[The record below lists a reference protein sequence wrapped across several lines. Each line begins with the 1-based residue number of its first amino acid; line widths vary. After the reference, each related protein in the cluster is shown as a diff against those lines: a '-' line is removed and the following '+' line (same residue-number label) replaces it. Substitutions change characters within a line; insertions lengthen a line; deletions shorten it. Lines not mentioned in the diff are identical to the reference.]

1 MVGVSVVAAV
11 ALSYAL
17 GDALLPKHLPAA
29 VFLEGIVVGGLS
41 SFTAMG
47 LILVYRSA
55 RIINFAQYAMG
66 ALAGSFAVLGVA
78 SWGLDWYL
86 SVAIG
91 MAVAVGCGWLVDRV
105 VIGRLQAAPRLIVTV
120 ATIGVLQIFAFAQG
134 EVPNL
139 GGTLKLGANV
149 FHGPLSV
156 QFALGPLLFTG
167 DHVIAMA
174 AVPLVLGA
182 LWWFLERT
190 DLGTAV
196 RGAADSNERAVL
208 LGVPVRRVSAVVW
221 VVAAALSG
229 LGAILSAPITHNSY
243 LGAASGPEDLLPAL
257 VAAVLAGFESL
268 PVAVGASLAVGV
280 IQQAVLYSYAESST
294 TDIILFALVVA
305 GLFLRRTGLG
315 DGRGFGD
322 HVQVRA
328 VRPMPTVLARL
339 PEVRVVKVVGGL
351 AVLVA
356 VVLVPLATSPA
367 DLGLLALVAIFA
379 VVAVSLV
386 VLTGWAGQISLG
398 QFAFVGVGTATTGAL
413 LVHAGADLFVALL
426 ASAAVGAAVACAIGL
441 PALRRPGL
449 SLAAVTMAFAVPVS
463 TFLLSSAHVPF
474 FNPTDVPRPVLF
486 ARFPLTSPGTF
497 YELCLVF
504 LALSMLLARNF
515 RRSRV
520 GRTVL
525 SVRDNPRAAA
535 SYGVSPLRAKL
546 IAFAFAGALAAVAG
560 GLYIVDVGSA
570 GTSID
575 PQTSLTVFAMVVIGG
590 LGSLFGAVLGAVYV
604 ESVLYFLPSEWQL
617 LASGAG
623 LLVLVLVLPEGLGG
637 ALYLV
642 RDKLLAVLA
651 RRRGITLDATAGAAS
666 MPLVAPAPLPTGVV
680 AAAPAAAPRKMA
692 FGDHLG
698 GPPEGLWVTAATIE
712 VDEPVCLP
720 AGFFE
725 HLSPASP
732 ASLDGGRHPPPDLQP
747 AWVDGSPAAAVIL
760 RGADVYIGSALI
772 LSGVTFGV
780 APGEIVAL
788 LGTNG
793 AGKSTTLRTLA
804 GLLRPASGDVVLE
817 GQVVTHW
824 SCEQRV
830 RHGVVMVPGGRGV
843 FPSLTVEENLRVA
856 QWVGRRHHRD
866 GMKAARDRVDELFPR
881 LAERRPV
888 RAGLLS
894 GGEQQM
900 LALALGLVGD
910 VKVLMIDELSL
921 GLAPTV
927 VAELLEVVRHLA
939 AEGVAVIVVEQSVPV
954 AASLAQ
960 RAVLMDRGR
969 VYFNGPPA
977 QLLGDGLLRSAFL
990 GPETRPVPPPDG
1002 AGRRVSAGIRALEV
1016 YGISKQFGGVA
1027 ALNDVSLAV
1036 APGEVLGL
1044 IGSNGAG
1051 KTTLLDLCSGF
1062 LVPDRGRVELFG
1074 EDVTARSPNRRAAAG
1089 LGRSFQDARLFP
1101 SMTVAETLATAF
1113 ERHTPVRDPF
1123 LALWWTSAVKESER
1137 VVADRA
1143 EALLAQMG
1151 LEAYRDRFISE
1162 LSTGV
1167 RRFVELACA
1176 LAQRPD
1182 VLLLDEPAA
1191 GVAHQEVAGLAQV
1204 LRSLSQET
1212 GMAVLVI
1219 EHDVPLVA
1227 EVADRLVCLHL
1238 GEVIAEGPPADVLA
1252 SADVVSSFLGEVEPV
1267 ALGSGAR

>member
-1 MVGVSVVAAV
+1 VAGAVAA
-11 ALSYAL
+11 SAL
-17 GDALLPKHLPAA
+17 GDVLLPKHLPAG
-29 VFLEGIVVGGLS
+29 VFLEGLVVGGLS

-55 RIINFAQYAMG
+55 RIINFAQYAIG

-86 SVAIG
+86 SVVIG
-91 MAVAVGCGWLVDRV
+91 MAVAVACGWLVDRI

-156 QFALGPLLFTG
+156 HFAVGPLLFTG

-190 DLGTAV
+190 DLGMAV

-221 VVAAALSG
+221 VTAAALSG
-229 LGAILSAPITHNSY
+229 IGAILSAPITHNSF

-268 PVAVGASLAVGV
+268 PVAVGASLAIGV
-280 IQQAVLYSYAESST
+280 IQQAVLYSYAQSST
-294 TDIILFALVVA
+294 TDIILFALVVV
-305 GLFLRRTGLG
+305 GLLLRRKGLG
-315 DGRGFGD
+315 DSRGFGD
-322 HVQVRA
+322 YVQVRA
-328 VRPMPTVLARL
+328 VRPVPAVLARL

-351 AVLVA
+351 VVLVA
-356 VVLVPLATSPA
+356 VVFVPLATSPA
-367 DLGLLALVAIFA
+367 DLGLLALIAIFA

-426 ASAAVGAAVACAIGL
+426 VSAAVGAAVACAIGL

-474 FNPTDVPRPVLF
+474 LNPTDVLRPGLF
-486 ARFPLTSPGTF
+486 DRFPLTSPGTF
-497 YELCLVF
+497 YELCLAF
-504 LALSMLLARNF
+504 LVLSMLMARNF

-520 GRTVL
+520 GRAVV

-560 GLYIVDVGSA
+560 GLYIVDIGSA

-575 PQTSLTVFAMVVIGG
+575 PQTSLSVFAMVVIGG

-604 ESVLYFLPSEWQL
+604 ESVLYFLPPQWQL

-623 LLVLVLVLPEGLGG
+623 LLVLLLVLPEGLGG
-637 ALYLV
+637 AIYLL
-642 RDKLLAVLA
+642 RDKLLASLA
-651 RRRGITLDATAGAAS
+651 RRRGITLNVPAEPADALPSTTALRVSAQDVTNLTGSPFGAQLA
-666 MPLVAPAPLPTGVV
+666 G
-680 AAAPAAAPRKMA
+680 
-692 FGDHLG
+692 
-698 GPPEGLWVTAATIE
+698 PEGLWVTTAVIKA
-712 VDEPVCLP
+712 VDLP
-720 AGFFE
+720 
-725 HLSPASP
+725 PDNKRASV
-732 ASLDGGRHPPPDLQP
+732 DGGPPP
-747 AWVDGSPAAAVIL
+747 GTAVAVSL
-760 RGADVYIGSALI
+760 RGADVYIGSAQI
-772 LSGVTFGV
+772 LSDVTFGV

-804 GLLRPASGDVVLE
+804 GLLRPSPGDVVLE
-817 GQVVTHW
+817 GRVVTDR

-830 RHGVVMVPGGRGV
+830 RQGVVMVPGGRGV
-843 FPSLTVEENLRVA
+843 FPSLTVEQNLRLA
-856 QWVGRRHHRD
+856 EWVGRRHHRE
-866 GMKAARDRVDELFPR
+866 GMKAARKRVDELFPR
-881 LAERRPV
+881 LAERRHV

-900 LALALGLVGD
+900 LALALGLLGD

-927 VAELLEVVRHLA
+927 VAELLEVVRRLA
-939 AEGVAVIVVEQSVPV
+939 DEGVAVIVVEQSVPV
-954 AASLAQ
+954 AASLAR

-969 VYFNGPPA
+969 VYFNGPPG
-977 QLLGDGLLRSAFL
+977 QLLGDGFLRSAFL
-990 GPETRPVPPPDG
+990 GHAVVPVPARNG
-1002 AGRRVSAGIRALEV
+1002 ARRRLPTAGAPALEV
-1016 YGISKQFGGVA
+1016 RGISKQFGGVA
-1027 ALNDVSLAV
+1027 ALTDVSLAV

-1051 KTTLLDLCSGF
+1051 KTTLLDVCSGF
-1062 LVPDRGRVELFG
+1062 LLPDQGRVELFG
-1074 EDVTARSPNRRAAAG
+1074 VDVTARSPNGRAVAG

-1101 SMTVAETLATAF
+1101 SMTVEETLATAF

-1123 LALWWTSAVKESER
+1123 LALWWTSAVEQSER

-1143 EALLAQMG
+1143 AALLADMG
-1151 LEAYRDRFISE
+1151 LETYRDRFISE

-1167 RRFVELACA
+1167 RRIVELACA
-1176 LAQRPD
+1176 LAHRPD

-1191 GVAHQEVAGLAQV
+1191 GVAHQEVAGLGKV
-1204 LRSLSQET
+1204 LRSLSEET

-1227 EVADRLVCLHL
+1227 GVADRLVCLHL
-1238 GEVIAEGPPADVLA
+1238 GEVIAEGSPADVLA
-1252 SADVVSSFLGEVEPV
+1252 SADVVSSFLGEPEPA
-1267 ALGSGAR
+1267 ALIAPGR